1 LFARW
6 GRIYAIILPFLVM
19 SKLSP
24 ASTLAKAANVLAL
37 NSRIDM
43 TPMMRTP
50 IVATIASLA
59 YRISNA
65 NLKPVMIWLP
75 ATLLAGLFQAWR
87 TAVQQRVRAKLSVNG
102 AGLVRYLY
110 GLPVACV
117 LLALYTGMTGAA
129 LPATGP
135 GFLTNAALG
144 GLAQVIGT
152 TLLIL
157 AFGYRNYVVGT
168 AYAKTEAVQGAVL
181 AMLMLG
187 EMLSPLTWIGI
198 AIGVVGVI
206 MLSSGGQRIRLA
218 DLAQPA
224 ALCGIGAGLCFALT
238 SIFVKRATF
247 AVATGD
253 KMFAAII
260 TLVAVLFL
268 QLLMQGFYVLWREQ
282 EQVAKVFQTWRV
294 SGQVGLLA
302 ALGSACWFTGF
313 ALAPVALVR
322 AVGQV
327 EVIFT
332 LLFGRYYLKEPLKR
346 SEGLGLLLVALGV
359 ILALIGS
366 F

>member
-1 LFARW
+1 
-6 GRIYAIILPFLVM
+6 M
-19 SKLSP
+19 
-24 ASTLAKAANVLAL
+24 
-37 NSRIDM
+37 
-43 TPMMRTP
+43 
-50 IVATIASLA
+50 
-59 YRISNA
+59 
-65 NLKPVMIWLP
+65 MIWLP

-87 TAVQQRVRAKLSVNG
+87 TAVQQRVRAELSVNA

-110 GLPVACV
+110 GFPVACM
-117 LLALYTGMTGAA
+117 LLALYASLRGAI
-129 LPATGP
+129 LPDIGP
-135 GFLTNAALG
+135 GFLPNAALG
-144 GLAQVIGT
+144 GFVQVIGT

-181 AMLMLG
+181 AMLILG
-187 EMLSPLTWIGI
+187 EMLSPLTWAGI
-198 AIGVVGVI
+198 AIGVIGVVF
-206 MLSSGGQRIRLA
+206 LSSGGRRPRLA
-218 DLAQPA
+218 DLVQPA
-224 ALCGIGAGLCFALT
+224 ALCGLGAGLCFALT

-253 KMFAAII
+253 KMFAALV

-268 QLLMQGFYVLWREQ
+268 QLMMQGGYVLVRERD
-282 EQVAKVFQTWRV
+282 QVPKVFRTWRV

-313 ALAPVALVR
+313 ATAPVALVR

-332 LLFGRYYLKEPLKR
+332 LGFGRFYLKEPLAK
-346 SEGLGLLLVALGV
+346 SEAMGLFLVAVGV
-359 ILALIGS
+359 VLALIGS